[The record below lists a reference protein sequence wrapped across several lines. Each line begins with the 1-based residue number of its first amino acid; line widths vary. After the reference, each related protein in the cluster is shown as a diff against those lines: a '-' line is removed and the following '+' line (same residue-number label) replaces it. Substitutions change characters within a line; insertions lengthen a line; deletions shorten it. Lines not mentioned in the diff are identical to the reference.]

1 MEKPINLFAVA
12 SLNTFPLTED
22 FHVLSPTSRIQLVEH
37 AFLFFFVND
46 FQGR

>member
-1 MEKPINLFAVA
+1 VVGAGWGFLDHFFIFLF
-12 SLNTFPLTED
+12 
-22 FHVLSPTSRIQLVEH
+22 SPTSRIQLAEH